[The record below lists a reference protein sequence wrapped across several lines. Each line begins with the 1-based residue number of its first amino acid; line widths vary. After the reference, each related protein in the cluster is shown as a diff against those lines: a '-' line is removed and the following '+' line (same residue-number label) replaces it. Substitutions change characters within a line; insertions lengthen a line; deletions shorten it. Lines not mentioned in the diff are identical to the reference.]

1 MENPA
6 STSTGHL
13 KLELNSSMGGPSKPA
28 DPTPSATH
36 DSSEYVTASS
46 SFGTERLLESGPDQ
60 RPSSIASQIE
70 VLESDSNGSEYE
82 VGDST
87 DLFTPKLHPT
97 LSSLPYTWL

>member
-6 STSTGHL
+6 ITSTGHL
-13 KLELNSSMGGPSKPA
+13 EFELNSSMGGPSKPA
-28 DPTPSATH
+28 DLTPSATH
-36 DSSEYVTASS
+36 NSSEYVTASS
-46 SFGTERLLESGPDQ
+46 SFGTERLLESGPD
-60 RPSSIASQIE
+60 RPSSINANQVE
-70 VLESDSNGSEYE
+70 VLESDSNSSEYE